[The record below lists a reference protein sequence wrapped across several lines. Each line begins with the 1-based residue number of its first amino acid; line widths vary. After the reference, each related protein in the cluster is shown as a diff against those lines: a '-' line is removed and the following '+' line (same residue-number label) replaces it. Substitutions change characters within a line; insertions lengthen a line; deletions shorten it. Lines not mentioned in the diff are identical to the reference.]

1 MNSLVLT
8 SWTLAQ
14 AAPEVVGVPAPIA
27 PATPVVA
34 PVGAGTL
41 PATTTA
47 ATPGTSTGEGTP
59 LPAPQA
65 QPGNPLTFLLI
76 ISLAFV
82 AMIVI
87 SSLAGRK
94 ERKARGKMLA
104 ELGRRDRVQTVGGV
118 IGEVVEVTDSE
129 ITLIVDEH
137 TKTRIR
143 FAKSAVQQVLRS
155 SEGGS
160 ASSIEPKNDARQKV

>member
-1 MNSLVLT
+1 MNSFELT

-14 AAPEVVGVPAPIA
+14 AAPEVVGVPAATA
-27 PATPVVA
+27 PAPAAVA
-34 PVGAGTL
+34 PAATAAA

-47 ATPGTSTGEGTP
+47 TTGTATGEGTP
-59 LPAPQA
+59 LPMPAA
-65 QPGNPLTFLLI
+65 QQGNPLTFLLI

-94 ERKARGKMLA
+94 ERKARAKMLA

-118 IGEVVEVTDSE
+118 IGEIVEVTDSE

-155 SEGGS
+155 ESGG
-160 ASSIEPKNDARQKV
+160 ATSSIEPKNDARVKS